1 MTALPELPA
10 RRKRFH
16 EVAERLEAMIRS
28 GEVPVGAPLP
38 SERTLME
45 RFGVG
50 RPSIREAL
58 FCLQQSG
65 MVEISNGAR
74 ARVVSPSPSF
84 VLSRFDGLARH
95 FLSAEDGQRHM
106 EQARA
111 FFEVGLARHA
121 AQHATDEDIAGLK
134 RALDANTAAVGNVEA
149 FVRTDVAFHYQLAL
163 IPRNPIFPAI
173 HQAMVEWLTDQRT
186 TTINMPDADLLSVR
200 DHTAIYEA
208 VAARAPERAGRVM
221 SDHLKLIAEL
231 YAAAKRVQRDIMRRV
246 THEVAQRLEAERG
259 APPRRSRRPARSG
272 AGNTGRGR

>member
-1 MTALPELPA
+1 MTALPELPAA

-28 GEVPVGAPLP
+28 GEVPVGATLP
-38 SERTLME
+38 SERALMA

-95 FLSAEDGQRHM
+95 FLAGGDGQRHM

-121 AQHATDEDIAGLK
+121 AEHATDADIADLK
-134 RALDANTAAVGNVEA
+134 RALDANVAAAGNVEA

-186 TTINMPDADLLSVR
+186 TTIHMPDADLLSVR

-208 VAARAPERAGRVM
+208 VAARDPDRAARVM

-231 YAAAKRVQRDIMRRV
+231 YAAAKRVQQDIMRRV
-246 THEVAQRLEAERG
+246 THAVARRLEAERTASPAARRG
-259 APPRRSRRPARSG
+259 ATGKR
-272 AGNTGRGR
+272 GRGR